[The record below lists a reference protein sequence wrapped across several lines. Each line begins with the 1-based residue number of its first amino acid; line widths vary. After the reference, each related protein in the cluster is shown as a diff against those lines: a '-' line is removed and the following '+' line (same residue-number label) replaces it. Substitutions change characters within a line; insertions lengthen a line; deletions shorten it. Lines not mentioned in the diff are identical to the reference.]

1 MTILGVTCRPEVP
14 PERLKEVVRAAE
26 DGGLDELW
34 LWEDCFWGGA
44 ASTAAAALAWT
55 SRLRVGIGVLPVP
68 LRNVALTAMETAMLH
83 RLFPG
88 RVAVGVGHG
97 VQSWMEQV
105 GARAESPLTL
115 LSEYLDALRALLRGE
130 RVTVHGRYV
139 HLDDVALGW
148 PPATAPAILTAA
160 TGPRTLRLSG
170 ELADGTVLDS
180 STTPG
185 QLRSAR
191 EAIDAGRAAAGRADP
206 HPVVLYLQAATAPGT
221 APATAP
227 GTAAMTAPGPADP
240 RGQDGY
246 QPESAAVAGD
256 AGAIAAAVRFWAAA
270 GADAVILHPPAGVP
284 DPAAF
289 VRFTAE
295 KVRPLI
301 S

>member
-44 ASTAAAALAWT
+44 ASAAAAALAWT

-88 RVAVGVGHG
+88 RVTVGVGHG

-115 LSEYLDALRALLRGE
+115 LREYLDALRALLRGE
-130 RVTVHGRYV
+130 RLTVHGRYV

-148 PPATAPAILTAA
+148 PPATAPAILAAA

-206 HPVVLYLQAATAPGT
+206 HPVVLYLRAA
-221 APATAP
+221 
-227 GTAAMTAPGPADP
+227 TAPGPAD
-240 RGQDGY
+240 RESY

-256 AGAIAAAVRFWAAA
+256 AAAVAAAVRFWAGA

-295 KVRPLI
+295 NVRPLLADT
-301 S
+301 

>member
-44 ASTAAAALAWT
+44 ASAAAAALAWT

-88 RVAVGVGHG
+88 RVTVGVGHG

-115 LSEYLDALRALLRGE
+115 LREYLDALRALLRGE
-130 RVTVHGRYV
+130 RLTVHGRYV

-148 PPATAPAILTAA
+148 PPATAPAILAAA

-206 HPVVLYLQAATAPGT
+206 HPVVLYLRAA
-221 APATAP
+221 
-227 GTAAMTAPGPADP
+227 TAPGPAD
-240 RGQDGY
+240 RESY

-256 AGAIAAAVRFWAAA
+256 AAAVAAAVRFWAGA

-289 VRFTAE
+289 VRFIAE
-295 KVRPLI
+295 KVRPLLD
-301 S
+301 SA

>member
-44 ASTAAAALAWT
+44 ASAAAAALAWT

-97 VQSWMEQV
+97 VQSWMDQV
-105 GARAESPLTL
+105 GARADSPLTL
-115 LSEYLDALRALLRGE
+115 LREYLDALRALLRGE

-148 PPATAPAILTAA
+148 PPATAPAILAAA

-206 HPVVLYLQAATAPGT
+206 HPVVLYLRAA
-221 APATAP
+221 
-227 GTAAMTAPGPADP
+227 TAPGPAD
-240 RGQDGY
+240 RESY

-256 AGAIAAAVRFWAAA
+256 AAAVAAAVRFWAGA
-270 GADAVILHPPAGVP
+270 GADAVILHPPADAP

-295 KVRPLI
+295 KVRPLLDT
-301 S
+301 

>member
-1 MTILGVTCRPEVP
+1 MAQARRSGSPSYARINRMTTLGFVCRPEFP
-14 PERLKEVVRAAE
+14 PERVRAIAVAA
-26 DGGLDELW
+26 DVAGLDELW
-34 LWEDCFWGGA
+34 LWEDCFWGGGF
-44 ASTAAAALAWT
+44 AAAAAVLAWT

-88 RVAVGVGHG
+88 RVTVGVGHG

-115 LSEYLDALRALLRGE
+115 LREYLDALRALLRGE
-130 RVTVHGRYV
+130 RLTVHGRYV

-148 PPATAPAILTAA
+148 PPATAPAILAAA

-206 HPVVLYLQAATAPGT
+206 HPVVLYVQAAP
-221 APATAP
+221 
-227 GTAAMTAPGPADP
+227 
-240 RGQDGY
+240 Q
-246 QPESAAVAGD
+246 AG
-256 AGAIAAAVRFWAAA
+256 
-270 GADAVILHPPAGVP
+270 
-284 DPAAF
+284 
-289 VRFTAE
+289 
-295 KVRPLI
+295 
-301 S
+301 

>member
-44 ASTAAAALAWT
+44 ASAAAAALAWT

-88 RVAVGVGHG
+88 RVTVGVGHG

-115 LSEYLDALRALLRGE
+115 LREYLDALRALLRGE
-130 RVTVHGRYV
+130 RLTVHGRYV

-148 PPATAPAILTAA
+148 PPATAPAILAAA

-191 EAIDAGRAAAGRADP
+191 EAIDAGRAAAGRADA
-206 HPVVLYLQAATAPGT
+206 HPVVLYLQAATGPGT
-221 APATAP
+221 A
-227 GTAAMTAPGPADP
+227 D
-240 RGQDGY
+240 REGY

-256 AGAIAAAVRFWAAA
+256 AAAVAAAVRFWAGA
-270 GADAVILHPPAGVP
+270 GADAVILHPPADAP

-289 VRFTAE
+289 VRFIAE
-295 KVRPLI
+295 EVRPLLV
-301 S
+301 ST

>member
-1 MTILGVTCRPEVP
+1 MTILGVTYRPEVP

-55 SRLRVGIGVLPVP
+55 SRLRLGIGVFPVP

-97 VQSWMEQV
+97 VQSWMDQV
-105 GARAESPLTL
+105 GARADSPLTL
-115 LSEYLDALRALLRGE
+115 LREYLDALRALLRGE

-148 PPATAPAILTAA
+148 PPATAPAILAAA

-191 EAIDAGRAAAGRADP
+191 EAIEAGRAAAGRADA
-206 HPVVLYLQAATAPGT
+206 HPVVLYLQAATGPGT
-221 APATAP
+221 A
-227 GTAAMTAPGPADP
+227 D
-240 RGQDGY
+240 REGY

-256 AGAIAAAVRFWAAA
+256 AGAIAAAVRFWAGA
-270 GADAVILHPPAGVP
+270 GADAVILHPPASGP

-289 VRFTAE
+289 VRFIAE
-295 KVRPLI
+295 KVRPLVSGI
-301 S
+301 

>member
-44 ASTAAAALAWT
+44 ASAASAALAWT

-68 LRNVALTAMETAMLH
+68 LRNVALTAMEIAMLH

-88 RVAVGVGHG
+88 RVTVGVGHG

-115 LSEYLDALRALLRGE
+115 LREYLDALRALLRGE

-148 PPATAPAILTAA
+148 PPATAPAILAAA

-206 HPVVLYLQAATAPGT
+206 HPVVLYLQAATAPGP
-221 APATAP
+221 APE
-227 GTAAMTAPGPADP
+227 TAPGPADP
-240 RGQDGY
+240 SA
-246 QPESAAVAGD
+246 PAAVAGD
-256 AGAIAAAVRFWAAA
+256 AGTIAAAVRFWAGA
-270 GADAVILHPPAGVP
+270 GADAVILHPPADTP

-295 KVRPLI
+295 KVRPLLTDI
-301 S
+301 

>member
-44 ASTAAAALAWT
+44 ASAAAAALAWT

-115 LSEYLDALRALLRGE
+115 LREYLDALRALLRGE
-130 RVTVHGRYV
+130 RLTVHGRYV

-148 PPATAPAILTAA
+148 PPAMAPAILAGA

-170 ELADGTVLDS
+170 ELADGTVFDS
-180 STTPG
+180 TVTPG
-185 QLRSAR
+185 KLRAAR
-191 EAIDAGRAAAGRADP
+191 AAIDAGRAAAGRADP
-206 HPVVLYLQAATAPGT
+206 HPLVVYLRTVTGPDAAERLAAKLREDGSAP
-221 APATAP
+221 
-227 GTAAMTAPGPADP
+227 D
-240 RGQDGY
+240 
-246 QPESAAVAGD
+246 SAAVAGD
-256 AGAIAAAVRFWAAA
+256 APAIAAAVRFWAQA
-270 GADAVILHPPAGVP
+270 GAGTVVLYPPSDEP

-289 VRFTAE
+289 VRFAAE
-295 KVRPLI
+295 EVRPLVTV
-301 S
+301 

>member
-44 ASTAAAALAWT
+44 ASAAAAALAWT

-88 RVAVGVGHG
+88 RVTVGVGHG

-115 LSEYLDALRALLRGE
+115 LREYLDALRALLRGE
-130 RVTVHGRYV
+130 RLTVHGRYV

-148 PPATAPAILTAA
+148 PPATAPAILAAA

-206 HPVVLYLQAATAPGT
+206 HPVVLYLRAA
-221 APATAP
+221 
-227 GTAAMTAPGPADP
+227 TAPGPAD
-240 RGQDGY
+240 RESY

-256 AGAIAAAVRFWAAA
+256 AAAVAAAVRFWAGA
-270 GADAVILHPPAGVP
+270 GADAVILHPPADAP

-295 KVRPLI
+295 KVRPLLDT
-301 S
+301 

>member
-44 ASTAAAALAWT
+44 ASAAAAALAWT

-88 RVAVGVGHG
+88 RVTVGVGHG

-115 LSEYLDALRALLRGE
+115 L
-130 RVTVHGRYV
+130 
-139 HLDDVALGW
+139 
-148 PPATAPAILTAA
+148 
-160 TGPRTLRLSG
+160 
-170 ELADGTVLDS
+170 
-180 STTPG
+180 
-185 QLRSAR
+185 R
-191 EAIDAGRAAAGRADP
+191 E
-206 HPVVLYLQAATAPGT
+206 YLQAATGPGT
-221 APATAP
+221 APATA
-227 GTAAMTAPGPADP
+227 GAADP
-240 RGQDGY
+240 
-246 QPESAAVAGD
+246 PESAAVAGD
-256 AGAIAAAVRFWAAA
+256 AGAIADAVRFWAGA
-270 GADAVILHPPAGVP
+270 GADAVILHPPADAP

-295 KVRPLI
+295 KVRPLLDT
-301 S
+301 

>member
-44 ASTAAAALAWT
+44 ASAAAAALAWT

-115 LSEYLDALRALLRGE
+115 LREYLDALRALLRGE
-130 RVTVHGRYV
+130 RLTVHGRYV

-148 PPATAPAILTAA
+148 PPATAPAILAAA

-206 HPVVLYLQAATAPGT
+206 HPVVLYLRAA
-221 APATAP
+221 
-227 GTAAMTAPGPADP
+227 TAPGPAD
-240 RGQDGY
+240 RESY

-256 AGAIAAAVRFWAAA
+256 AAAVAAAVRFWAGA
-270 GADAVILHPPAGVP
+270 GADAVILHPPADAP

-289 VRFTAE
+289 VRFIAE
-295 KVRPLI
+295 EVRPLI
-301 S
+301 GT

>member
-1 MTILGVTCRPEVP
+1 
-14 PERLKEVVRAAE
+14 
-26 DGGLDELW
+26 
-34 LWEDCFWGGA
+34 
-44 ASTAAAALAWT
+44 
-55 SRLRVGIGVLPVP
+55 
-68 LRNVALTAMETAMLH
+68 MLH

-88 RVAVGVGHG
+88 RVSVGVGHG

-115 LSEYLDALRALLRGE
+115 LREYLDALRALLCGE

-148 PPATAPAILTAA
+148 PPATAPAILAAA

-185 QLRSAR
+185 QLRAAR

-206 HPVVLYLQAATAPGT
+206 HPVVLYLQAVTG
-221 APATAP
+221 PATADQE
-227 GTAAMTAPGPADP
+227 GNGPA
-240 RGQDGY
+240 
-246 QPESAAVAGD
+246 SAAVAGD
-256 AGAIAAAVRFWAAA
+256 AGAIAAAIRFWAAA
-270 GADAVILHPPAGVP
+270 GADAVVLHPPADGL

-295 KVRPLI
+295 KVRPLLTGI
-301 S
+301 

>member
-44 ASTAAAALAWT
+44 ASAAAAALAWT

-88 RVAVGVGHG
+88 RVTVGVGHG
-97 VQSWMEQV
+97 VQSWMEQA

-115 LSEYLDALRALLRGE
+115 LREYLDALRALLRGE

-148 PPATAPAILTAA
+148 PPATAPAVLAAA

-206 HPVVLYLQAATAPGT
+206 HPVVLYLRAA
-221 APATAP
+221 
-227 GTAAMTAPGPADP
+227 TAPGPAD
-240 RGQDGY
+240 RESY

-256 AGAIAAAVRFWAAA
+256 AAAVAAAVRFWAGA
-270 GADAVILHPPAGVP
+270 GADAVILHPPADAP

-295 KVRPLI
+295 KVRPLLDT
-301 S
+301 